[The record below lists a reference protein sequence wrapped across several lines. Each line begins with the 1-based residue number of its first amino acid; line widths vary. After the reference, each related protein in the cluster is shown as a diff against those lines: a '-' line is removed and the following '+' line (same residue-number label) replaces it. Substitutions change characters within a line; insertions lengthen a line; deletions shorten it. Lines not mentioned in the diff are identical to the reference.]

1 MTCLAEIDVKARSVS
16 RTLLSTLLFR
26 PLLSRA
32 ETIVPRESKQV
43 IRTENRPSTPE
54 EWRRAG
60 DLVVGVVARA
70 FMVPTVELRATSRS
84 RQPVA
89 YARQAALYLL
99 HVVFG
104 GTYQEAGSA
113 LGRERTTVA
122 YACSLIEDDRDDV
135 AFDRKLSHLE
145 EWIERLWSVE
155 QLRMLRRIKRKQEAR
170 AAA

>member
-1 MTCLAEIDVKARSVS
+1 MI
-16 RTLLSTLLFR
+16 
-26 PLLSRA
+26 RA
-32 ETIVPRESKQV
+32 
-43 IRTENRPSTPE
+43 ENRPSSPA

-60 DLVVGVVARA
+60 DLVAGVVARA
-70 FMVPTVELRATSRS
+70 FMVPTVELRAPSRS

-122 YACSLIEDDRDDV
+122 YACSLIEDDRDE
-135 AFDRKLSHLE
+135 AKFDHKMSHLE

-155 QLRMLRRIKRKQEAR
+155 QLRMLRRVKLKQEAR